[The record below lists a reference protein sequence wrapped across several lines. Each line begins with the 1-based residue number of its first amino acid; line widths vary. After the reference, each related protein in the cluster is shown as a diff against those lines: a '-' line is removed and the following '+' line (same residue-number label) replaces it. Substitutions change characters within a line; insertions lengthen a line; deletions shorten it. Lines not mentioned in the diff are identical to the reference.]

1 MPASSK
7 GGHGCE
13 RSSQGFAGEHIVV
26 RSVLMSMKLSSR
38 GQGHGGDAGS
48 AEAWPSFCPRRG
60 ARGSTTDA
68 DHLTAAPLLHMFM
81 CLCVSVR
88 SRLMASASAAKW
100 LSRFVFLSLN
110 NSPSVKGR
118 CLAQC
123 CISSALYL
131 VALPSWASIDQ
142 REQLRYCAWTLCRVF
157 ITIKMTLR

>member
-88 SRLMASASAAKW
+88 SRLMASKRLQEW
-100 LSRFVFLSLN
+100 ICVILCLSLFAVN
-110 NSPSVKGR
+110 F
-118 CLAQC
+118 CF
-123 CISSALYL
+123 L
-131 VALPSWASIDQ
+131 VLSFSTVPIY
-142 REQLRYCAWTLCRVF
+142 RIIF
-157 ITIKMTLR
+157 GI